1 MSKFDL
7 QACDDRRYMQKL
19 VAYIIEKSVK
29 FKDSACKET
38 SRRIS
43 EFLPGDQDI
52 NICNIVTPTVL
63 KYINEGNQTLA
74 IEELLNKLGYPRAT
88 YKLVTTGYRYL
99 NEVEKRE
106 LVSYLVKQGR
116 EYTDEQIIPAIQ
128 KAIAEVVVCPTRE
141 RTNQIINSTN
151 RLKENLVKLQTTVE
165 YLRETLTIAYSVVI
179 ALKQL
184 NKAIKLTLTGIPTP
198 PVGVPGFAGVTQILS
213 EKIQDNKQNLKD
225 TDKDICDVINV
236 LAYISTQLNLV
247 LAFLSIVDMLLQQCL
262 QEELN
267 DYNIEQVQ
275 ALNLTN
281 FNIPSSRIR
290 EPYREYT
297 LEIRIDENSP
307 IVAQRRFAV
316 ALDPSNVVILQ
327 GPSSFSS
334 STQVLLDEL
343 KFRIDNQLG

>member
-7 QACDDRRYMQKL
+7 QACDDRRYIQKL
-19 VAYIIEKSVK
+19 VAYIIEKSVT
-29 FKDSACKET
+29 FKDSACKES

-63 KYINEGNQTLA
+63 THIADGNQTLA

-88 YKLVTTGYRYL
+88 YRLVVSGYKNI
-99 NEVEKRE
+99 NEADKRE
-106 LVSYLVKQGR
+106 IVGYLVQQGR

-128 KAIAEVVVCPTRE
+128 KAIAEIVVCPTKE

-151 RLKENLVKLQTTVE
+151 RLKENLVKIQTTVE
-165 YLRETLTIAYSVVI
+165 YLRETLTIAYSVVV

-184 NKAIKLTLTGIPTP
+184 NKAIKLTLTLIPTP
-198 PVGVPGFAGVTQILS
+198 PIGVPGLAGVTQILS
-213 EKIQDNKQNLKD
+213 EKIQDNKQSLKD
-225 TDKDICDVINV
+225 TDKDICDAINV
-236 LAYISTQLNLV
+236 LTYISTQLNLI

-262 QEELN
+262 QEELDN
-267 DYNIEQVQ
+267 YDIEQVQ
-275 ALNLTN
+275 ALNLNN
-281 FNIPSSRIR
+281 FNSIGSRLR
-290 EPYREYT
+290 ETYKEYT
-297 LEIRIDENSP
+297 LEIRVDENSP
-307 IVAQRRFAV
+307 AIAQRRFAV

-334 STQVLLDEL
+334 STQILLDEL